1 MPRPYGWDHRES
13 FPPPQP
19 GRLGFAGRGNIMVAT
34 LRVFPGF
41 AQPARGSAMDQATLI
56 AKLTEAVGADYIH
69 TDPVAL
75 RAYNCDALT
84 IYKGQPSAVV
94 LPGSTEEVQKVV
106 RLCREAGGP
115 LI

>member
-1 MPRPYGWDHRES
+1 
-13 FPPPQP
+13 
-19 GRLGFAGRGNIMVAT
+19 
-34 LRVFPGF
+34 
-41 AQPARGSAMDQATLI
+41 MDQATLI

-106 RLCREAGGP
+106 RLCREAGVP
-115 LI
+115 LIPRGAGTCLSGGATPAPGGVLAVFVRVDQILEIGY